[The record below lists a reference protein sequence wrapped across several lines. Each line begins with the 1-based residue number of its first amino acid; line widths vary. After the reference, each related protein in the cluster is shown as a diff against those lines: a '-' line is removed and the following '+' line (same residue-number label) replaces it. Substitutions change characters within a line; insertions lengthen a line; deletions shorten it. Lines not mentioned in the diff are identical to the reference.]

1 MFIYSIK
8 RKQVSFSLWDK
19 WNCRTPTKLASEVV
33 SGHKK
38 INEYIDS
45 SARHRKTIREFYC

>member
-19 WNCRTPTKLASEVV
+19 WNCRAPTKLASEVV
-33 SGHKK
+33 SSHKK

-45 SARHRKTIREFYC
+45 PARNGATIREFYY